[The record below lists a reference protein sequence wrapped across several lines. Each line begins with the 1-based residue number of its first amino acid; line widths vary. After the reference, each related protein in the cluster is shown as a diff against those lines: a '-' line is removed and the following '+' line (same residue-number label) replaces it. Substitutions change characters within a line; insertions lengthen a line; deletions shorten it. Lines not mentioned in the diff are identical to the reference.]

1 MPIKANPPV
10 PRLIDRMFSSTR
22 SIDQLLRSHPVG
34 DLGVDDCVIEQMMA
48 QYADP
53 VYQLALSILD
63 DVEEAKDA
71 TQETF
76 LAAANHLGS
85 YQTGT
90 NFRAWLFTIAV
101 NHCRGFLRKRKV
113 QRLLA
118 GALKT
123 AYWLA
128 ARPAGPE
135 EAVMQN
141 ETRSELKAAL
151 ERLDEKHRL
160 PVILYYVHEFSTQEV
175 ADILGIRLD
184 TVHSRLFHARRKLH
198 NDLARQEY
206 ARRGASR
213 KEKQP

>member
-1 MPIKANPPV
+1 
-10 PRLIDRMFSSTR
+10 MFSPTS

-34 DLGVDDCVIEQMMA
+34 DLGAEECVIEQMMA

-53 VYQLALSILD
+53 VYQLTLSILD

-101 NHCRGFLRKRKV
+101 NHCRGLLRKRKV

-118 GALKT
+118 GALQA
-123 AYWLA
+123 AYRLA

-135 EAVMQN
+135 EAVLQN
-141 ETRSELKAAL
+141 EARSELQAAL

-160 PVILYYVHEFSTQEV
+160 PVILHYIHDLSTQEA
-175 ADILGIRLD
+175 ADILGISLD
-184 TVHSRLFHARRKLH
+184 TVHSRLYHARRKLH
-198 NDLARQEY
+198 HDLS
-206 ARRGASR
+206 RRGYSAKR
-213 KEKQP
+213 PRQQE